1 MHGDGSVAGMTRTRM
16 ALILTTTGLA
26 ALLGLSACGGA
37 AGPAPAVT
45 AATTDGGTD
54 LAALADDAFTLEAV
68 GLQAGLE
75 PAPDPSAAA
84 AAGGKATRAG
94 GVRKLLRGNTLHGEM
109 TLQRKKGV
117 TTVLVQ
123 RGTVTAVDGAGL
135 TVKSTDGFTATWTF
149 GDKVRVVKDKKK
161 LERGAVAVGAQVGVA
176 GAKDGENGTAR
187 LIVLQ

>member
-1 MHGDGSVAGMTRTRM
+1 M